1 MHILI
6 IILWIQYLFLFLFF
20 FFVILDEPANA
31 EALSGLGYCKLSIA
45 NYLLDNIDETE
56 EQEEKTELSEE
67 EEKAYKAILESKKY
81 FEKAKEELVK
91 IDKVSPQILS
101 DLAETYLNEANLVL
115 KEEEQSAIY
124 QKAVENIKEANA
136 LIEEKKLEFILPEAL
151 TSFLEEFE
159 AEE

>member
-1 MHILI
+1 M
-6 IILWIQYLFLFLFF
+6 
-20 FFVILDEPANA
+20 
-31 EALSGLGYCKLSIA
+31 
-45 NYLLDNIDETE
+45 LDNIDEAE
-56 EQEEKTELSEE
+56 EQEEKTKLTED
-67 EEKAYKAILESKKY
+67 EEKAYKAILDSKKY

-91 IDKVSPQILS
+91 LDKVSPQILS

-115 KEEEQSAIY
+115 KEEEQLAIY
-124 QKAVENIKEANA
+124 KKAVENIKEANT